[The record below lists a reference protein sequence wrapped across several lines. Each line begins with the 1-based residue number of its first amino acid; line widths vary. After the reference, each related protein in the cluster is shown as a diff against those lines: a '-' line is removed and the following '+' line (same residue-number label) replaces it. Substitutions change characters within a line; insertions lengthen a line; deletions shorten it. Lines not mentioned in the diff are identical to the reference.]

1 MSLRLQ
7 HNENE
12 MLGGLPTKGGGGG
25 VEGAWRRTVDY
36 AWNLTAY
43 QSFRKRV
50 VSLTT
55 RALHF

>member
-25 VEGAWRRTVDY
+25 WREDGGAL
-36 AWNLTAY
+36 LTM
-43 QSFRKRV
+43 
-50 VSLTT
+50 LGI
-55 RALHF
+55 